1 MRLWNLY
8 RFRRESQSMKHFLA
22 LFLFVFTLSV
32 HGQGVTDNSR
42 FTMEYRGVAKK
53 TESQAARNQAPAC
66 ATAAS
71 VKVCNKVGKETI
83 YGSGTVVAVG
93 GGKGLVLT
101 CFHLFEDERHND
113 KFICGDLLL
122 TWSNGATCK
131 ARYVGNDKT
140 KADLA
145 ALSFDTAAFGGDSKV
160 AFVPVADTPQ
170 PSKDTWH
177 VGYPFGGSAISR
189 TGHIALDERVTP
201 RELHAT
207 FGSEQGESGGGIFR
221 SDGKAL
227 VGVLWG
233 KQTSSGTALGVP
245 RSETRRFAEAAWR
258 QCFLRDRIVLVPQVQ
273 PVWQQPV
280 WQAPVYTSPNI
291 GFDPGIV
298 NSLADIRAGQQIIM
312 AKLDMLRSGCS
323 GAGVSIGE
331 APMYMPPAALLP
343 PAPAVQPAPM
353 APSPVRP
360 PVMAP
365 TPAPPILPSPTTSL
379 PPDGI
384 SLACPPGKP

>member
-1 MRLWNLY
+1 MRRALVVLL
-8 RFRRESQSMKHFLA
+8 LA
-22 LFLFVFTLSV
+22 ALPVW
-32 HGQGVTDNSR
+32 GQGVTDNSR
-42 FTMEYRGVAKK
+42 STSEYRGPAKD
-53 TESQAARNQAPAC
+53 TQRQAAGNAPSP

-71 VKVCNKVGKETI
+71 VKICNRVGKQTI
-83 YGSGTVVAVG
+83 YGSGTIVAVG
-93 GGKGLVLT
+93 GGKGMVVT
-101 CFHLFEDERHND
+101 CFHLFQDEAHGD
-113 KFICGDLLL
+113 KFQCGDLTL

-131 ARYVGNDKT
+131 ARYVGNDRT

-145 ALSFDTAAFGGDSKV
+145 AVSFDTAALGGDSKV
-160 AFVPVADTPQ
+160 PYVPVADSPQ
-170 PSKDTWH
+170 SSRDTWH

-221 SDGKAL
+221 SDGRAL

-258 QCFLRDRIVLVPQVQ
+258 QCFLRDRIVLVPQY
-273 PVWQQPV
+273 QPV
-280 WQAPVYTSPNI
+280 WQAPVYQAPYANPGI
-291 GFDPGIV
+291 GFDQSII
-298 NSLADIRAGQQIIM
+298 SALAQIQANQTVIS
-312 AKLDMLRSGCS
+312 AKIDMLRSGCA
-323 GAGVSIGE
+323 GAGVSVSE
-331 APMYMPPAALLP
+331 APMVMPPAAILP
-343 PAPAVQPAPM
+343 PAPAVQPAP
-353 APSPVRP
+353 APVRP
-360 PVMAP
+360 PAVAP
-365 TPAPPILPSPTTSL
+365 MPAPPPLPSPTTSL

>member
-1 MRLWNLY
+1 MR
-8 RFRRESQSMKHFLA
+8 HA
-22 LFLFVFTLSV
+22 LIALLFAALPCW
-32 HGQGVTDNSR
+32 GQGVSDNSR
-42 FTMEYRGVAKK
+42 STSEYRGPAKE
-53 TESQAARNQAPAC
+53 TQRQAAGNAPSS

-71 VKVCNKVGKETI
+71 VKICNRVGKQTI
-83 YGSGTVVAVG
+83 YGSGTIVAVG
-93 GGKGLVLT
+93 GGKGMVVT
-101 CFHLFEDERHND
+101 CYHLFQDENHGD
-113 KFICGDLLL
+113 KFILGDLTL
-122 TWSNGATCK
+122 TWSNGATVK
-131 ARYVGNDKT
+131 AKYVGNDKT

-177 VGYPFGGSAISR
+177 VGYPFGGNAISR

-221 SDGKAL
+221 SDGRAL

-273 PVWQQPV
+273 PVWQ
-280 WQAPVYTSPNI
+280 APVYQAPSYSFASPGV
-291 GFDPGIV
+291 GFDQNV
-298 NSLADIRAGQQIIM
+298 TNSLAQIAANQQIIL
-312 AKLDMLRSGCS
+312 AKIDMLRSGCA
-323 GAGVSIGE
+323 GAGVSVSE
-331 APMYMPPAALLP
+331 APMVMPPAAIL
-343 PAPAVQPAPM
+343 PAPSIQPAPM

-360 PVMAP
+360 PAAAP
-365 TPAPPILPSPTTSL
+365 MPAPPPLPSPTTAL